1 MNNKIIVGVLGAAV
15 LGALYFM
22 TSSEKATNVADKS
35 NESTKVGFVYLTT
48 PGDHGWTYAHE
59 VARQDVEK
67 HFGDKVETTFVE
79 NVPEGPDSARV
90 IRELANQG
98 NEIIFTT
105 SFGYMDH
112 TIKVA
117 KEFPNVKFEHITGYK
132 RSPNVATGNIRFYEG
147 RYVQGVVAG
156 LMTKSN
162 KIGYLASFPIPEVI
176 QGINAFGIGLRSVN
190 PKAEVSVIWV
200 NSWYDPV
207 KEADAAKVH
216 IAEGA
221 DILAQHT
228 DSPAMLQTAQKAGVH
243 GFGQS
248 SDMKAFAPKAQ
259 LFSSVNNWGPY
270 YISKIQQMMDGKW
283 STGEGPDHW
292 AGNTWVGMAD
302 DYLVLSPFENMPSDV
317 AAAAAKAGTGQPQER
332 PFEAATEG
340 ELPLGKIQVLSGPG
354 AGKEL
359 ELRKALITLGRPGIQ
374 VAVITRRPQGYF
386 ITHVEGSQP
395 VVNGNAIGGQA
406 HGLKDNDVIE
416 LAGVKMEFFVMG
428 GS

>member
-1 MNNKIIVGVLGAAV
+1 MKTKITLSFGAVAAV
-15 LGALYFM
+15 ASLALSALVGL
-22 TSSEKATNVADKS
+22 TTVTAANAADKV
-35 NESTKVGFVYLTT
+35 KVGFVYLTT

-79 NVPEGPDSARV
+79 NVPEGPDSARF
-90 IRELANQG
+90 IRELAKQG
-98 NEIIFTT
+98 NDIIFTT

-283 STGEGPDHW
+283 STGDGPDHW

-317 AAAAAKAGTGQPQER
+317 AAAAAKAAADIKSGKNKIFTGPIKDNSGKIR
-332 PFEAATEG
+332 IPAGKTLNDG
-340 ELPLGKIQVLSGPG
+340 ELFQTLDYYVDGISGKIPG
-354 AGKEL
+354 
-359 ELRKALITLGRPGIQ
+359 
-374 VAVITRRPQGYF
+374 
-386 ITHVEGSQP
+386 
-395 VVNGNAIGGQA
+395 
-406 HGLKDNDVIE
+406 
-416 LAGVKMEFFVMG
+416 
-428 GS
+428 

>member
-1 MNNKIIVGVLGAAV
+1 MKTKNTLSFGAVVAV
-15 LGALYFM
+15 ASLALSALFGL
-22 TSSEKATNVADKS
+22 TTVTTANAADKV
-35 NESTKVGFVYLTT
+35 KVGFVYLTT

-67 HFGDKVETTFVE
+67 HFGDKVVTTFVE

-90 IRELANQG
+90 IRELAKQG

-270 YISKIQQMMDGKW
+270 YISKIQQLMDGKW

-317 AAAAAKAGTGQPQER
+317 ADAATKAAADIKSGKNKIFTGPIKDNSGKIRVPAGKTLND
-332 PFEAATEG
+332 G
-340 ELPLGKIQVLSGPG
+340 ELFQTLDYYVDGILGKIPG
-354 AGKEL
+354 
-359 ELRKALITLGRPGIQ
+359 
-374 VAVITRRPQGYF
+374 
-386 ITHVEGSQP
+386 
-395 VVNGNAIGGQA
+395 
-406 HGLKDNDVIE
+406 
-416 LAGVKMEFFVMG
+416 
-428 GS
+428 

>member
-1 MNNKIIVGVLGAAV
+1 MKTKNTLSFGSVVAVASLAFSALVGLTTVTAAN
-15 LGALYFM
+15 A
-22 TSSEKATNVADKS
+22 ADKV
-35 NESTKVGFVYLTT
+35 KVGFVYLTT

-67 HFGDKVETTFVE
+67 HFGDKVVTTFVE

-90 IRELANQG
+90 IRELAKQG

-270 YISKIQQMMDGKW
+270 YISKIQQLMDGKW

-317 AAAAAKAGTGQPQER
+317 ADAATKAAADIKSGKNKIFTGPIKDNSGKIRVPAGKTLND
-332 PFEAATEG
+332 G
-340 ELPLGKIQVLSGPG
+340 ELFQTLDYYVDGISGKIPG
-354 AGKEL
+354 
-359 ELRKALITLGRPGIQ
+359 
-374 VAVITRRPQGYF
+374 
-386 ITHVEGSQP
+386 
-395 VVNGNAIGGQA
+395 
-406 HGLKDNDVIE
+406 
-416 LAGVKMEFFVMG
+416 
-428 GS
+428 

>member
-1 MNNKIIVGVLGAAV
+1 MKTKITLSFGAVAAV
-15 LGALYFM
+15 ASLALSALVGL
-22 TSSEKATNVADKS
+22 TTVTAANSADKV
-35 NESTKVGFVYLTT
+35 KVGFVYLTT

-90 IRELANQG
+90 IRELAKQG
-98 NEIIFTT
+98 NDIIFTT

-283 STGEGPDHW
+283 STGDGPDHW

-317 AAAAAKAGTGQPQER
+317 AAAAAKAAADIKSGKNKIFTGPIKDNSGKIR
-332 PFEAATEG
+332 IPAGKTLNDG
-340 ELPLGKIQVLSGPG
+340 ELFQTLDYYVDGISGKIPG
-354 AGKEL
+354 
-359 ELRKALITLGRPGIQ
+359 
-374 VAVITRRPQGYF
+374 
-386 ITHVEGSQP
+386 
-395 VVNGNAIGGQA
+395 
-406 HGLKDNDVIE
+406 
-416 LAGVKMEFFVMG
+416 
-428 GS
+428 

>member
-1 MNNKIIVGVLGAAV
+1 MKLRSFFSVSAILTAASVAVFGLAGVVSSNAAR
-15 LGALYFM
+15 A
-22 TSSEKATNVADKS
+22 ADKV
-35 NESTKVGFVYLTT
+35 KVGFVYLTT

-59 VARQDVEK
+59 LGRQMVEK
-67 HFGDKVETTFVE
+67 HFGDKVVTTYVE

-90 IRELANQG
+90 IRELAKKG
-98 NEIIFTT
+98 NDIVFTT

-112 TIKVA
+112 TLRVA

-132 RSPNVATGNIRFYEG
+132 RSPNMATGNIRFYEG

-162 KIGYLASFPIPEVI
+162 KIGYIASFPIPEVI

-228 DSPAMLQTAQKAGVH
+228 DSPAMLQTAEKAGVH

-270 YISKIQQMMDGKW
+270 YVAKIQQLMDGTW
-283 STGEGPDHW
+283 NTGEGPDHW
-292 AGNTWVGMAD
+292 AGNVWAGMAD
-302 DYLVLSPFENMPSDV
+302 EYLVLSPFENMPADV
-317 AAAAAKAGTGQPQER
+317 AAAAAKAAADIKSGKNKIFTGPIKDNAGNIKV
-332 PFEAATEG
+332 PAGKTLNDG
-340 ELPLGKIQVLSGPG
+340 ELFTTLDYYVDGIKGKIPG
-354 AGKEL
+354 
-359 ELRKALITLGRPGIQ
+359 
-374 VAVITRRPQGYF
+374 
-386 ITHVEGSQP
+386 
-395 VVNGNAIGGQA
+395 
-406 HGLKDNDVIE
+406 
-416 LAGVKMEFFVMG
+416 
-428 GS
+428 

>member
-1 MNNKIIVGVLGAAV
+1 MSSGIAFFYGVRRLIFQEETMKIKTTLSIGAVATAASLALSALVGFTTVTAAN
-15 LGALYFM
+15 A
-22 TSSEKATNVADKS
+22 ADKV
-35 NESTKVGFVYLTT
+35 KVGFVYLTT

-67 HFGDKVETTFVE
+67 HFGNKVETTFVE

-90 IRELANQG
+90 IRELAKQG

-117 KEFPNVKFEHITGYK
+117 KEFPDVKFEHITGYK
-132 RSPNVATGNIRFYEG
+132 RSPNVASGNIRFYEG

-259 LFSSVNNWGPY
+259 LFSSVNNWAPY

-283 STGEGPDHW
+283 STGDGPDHW

-302 DYLVLSPFENMPSDV
+302 DYLVLSPFENMPADV
-317 AAAAAKAGTGQPQER
+317 AEAAAQAAADIKSGKNKIFTGPIKDNAGKLRVPAGKTLND
-332 PFEAATEG
+332 G
-340 ELPLGKIQVLSGPG
+340 ELFQTLDYYVDGISGKIPG
-354 AGKEL
+354 
-359 ELRKALITLGRPGIQ
+359 
-374 VAVITRRPQGYF
+374 
-386 ITHVEGSQP
+386 
-395 VVNGNAIGGQA
+395 
-406 HGLKDNDVIE
+406 
-416 LAGVKMEFFVMG
+416 
-428 GS
+428 

>member
-1 MNNKIIVGVLGAAV
+1 MKTKNTLSFGAVVAVASLALSALVGLITVTTANA
-15 LGALYFM
+15 
-22 TSSEKATNVADKS
+22 ADKV
-35 NESTKVGFVYLTT
+35 KVGFVYLTT

-67 HFGDKVETTFVE
+67 HFGDKVVTTFVE

-90 IRELANQG
+90 IRELAKQG

-317 AAAAAKAGTGQPQER
+317 AAAAAKAAADIKSGKNKIFTGPIKDNAGKIR
-332 PFEAATEG
+332 VPAGKTLNDG
-340 ELPLGKIQVLSGPG
+340 ELFQTLDYYVDGISGKIPG
-354 AGKEL
+354 
-359 ELRKALITLGRPGIQ
+359 
-374 VAVITRRPQGYF
+374 
-386 ITHVEGSQP
+386 
-395 VVNGNAIGGQA
+395 
-406 HGLKDNDVIE
+406 
-416 LAGVKMEFFVMG
+416 
-428 GS
+428 

>member
-1 MNNKIIVGVLGAAV
+1 MKTKNTLSFGVVVAVASLALSALVGLTTVTTANA
-15 LGALYFM
+15 
-22 TSSEKATNVADKS
+22 ADKV
-35 NESTKVGFVYLTT
+35 KVGFVYLTT

-67 HFGDKVETTFVE
+67 HFGDKVVTTFVE

-90 IRELANQG
+90 IRELAKQG

-292 AGNTWVGMAD
+292 AGNTWVGMAN

-317 AAAAAKAGTGQPQER
+317 AAAAAKAAADIKSGKNKIFTGPIKDNSGKIR
-332 PFEAATEG
+332 VPAGKTLNDG
-340 ELPLGKIQVLSGPG
+340 ELFQTLDYYVDGISGKIPG
-354 AGKEL
+354 
-359 ELRKALITLGRPGIQ
+359 
-374 VAVITRRPQGYF
+374 
-386 ITHVEGSQP
+386 
-395 VVNGNAIGGQA
+395 
-406 HGLKDNDVIE
+406 
-416 LAGVKMEFFVMG
+416 
-428 GS
+428 

>member
-1 MNNKIIVGVLGAAV
+1 MKTKITLSFGSVAAV
-15 LGALYFM
+15 ASLALSALVGL
-22 TSSEKATNVADKS
+22 TTVTAANAADKA
-35 NESTKVGFVYLTT
+35 KVGFVYLTT

-90 IRELANQG
+90 IRELAKQG
-98 NEIIFTT
+98 NDIIFTT

-283 STGEGPDHW
+283 STGDGPDHW

-317 AAAAAKAGTGQPQER
+317 AAAAAKAAADIKSGKNKIFTGPIKDNSGKIR
-332 PFEAATEG
+332 VPAGKTLNDG
-340 ELPLGKIQVLSGPG
+340 ELFQTLDYYVDGISGKIPG
-354 AGKEL
+354 
-359 ELRKALITLGRPGIQ
+359 
-374 VAVITRRPQGYF
+374 
-386 ITHVEGSQP
+386 
-395 VVNGNAIGGQA
+395 
-406 HGLKDNDVIE
+406 
-416 LAGVKMEFFVMG
+416 
-428 GS
+428 

>member
-1 MNNKIIVGVLGAAV
+1 MKTKNTLSFGAVVAVASLALSALVGLTTVTTANA
-15 LGALYFM
+15 
-22 TSSEKATNVADKS
+22 ADKV
-35 NESTKVGFVYLTT
+35 KVGFVYLTT

-67 HFGDKVETTFVE
+67 HFGDKVVTTFVE

-90 IRELANQG
+90 IRELAKQG

-190 PKAEVSVIWV
+190 PKAKVSVIWV

-283 STGEGPDHW
+283 STGDGPDHW

-302 DYLVLSPFENMPSDV
+302 DYLVLSPFENMPADV
-317 AAAAAKAGTGQPQER
+317 AKAAAQASADIKSGKNKIFTGPIKDNAGKLRVPAGKTLND
-332 PFEAATEG
+332 G
-340 ELPLGKIQVLSGPG
+340 ELFQTLDYYVDGISGKIPG
-354 AGKEL
+354 
-359 ELRKALITLGRPGIQ
+359 
-374 VAVITRRPQGYF
+374 
-386 ITHVEGSQP
+386 
-395 VVNGNAIGGQA
+395 
-406 HGLKDNDVIE
+406 
-416 LAGVKMEFFVMG
+416 
-428 GS
+428 

>member
-1 MNNKIIVGVLGAAV
+1 MKTKNTLSFGAVVAVASLALSALVGLTTVTTANA
-15 LGALYFM
+15 
-22 TSSEKATNVADKS
+22 ADKV
-35 NESTKVGFVYLTT
+35 KVGFVYLTT

-67 HFGDKVETTFVE
+67 HFGDKVVTTFVE

-90 IRELANQG
+90 IRELAKQG

-317 AAAAAKAGTGQPQER
+317 AAAAAKAAADIKSGKNKIFTGPIKDNAGKIR
-332 PFEAATEG
+332 VPAGKTLNDG
-340 ELPLGKIQVLSGPG
+340 ELFQTLDYYVDGISGKIPG
-354 AGKEL
+354 
-359 ELRKALITLGRPGIQ
+359 
-374 VAVITRRPQGYF
+374 
-386 ITHVEGSQP
+386 
-395 VVNGNAIGGQA
+395 
-406 HGLKDNDVIE
+406 
-416 LAGVKMEFFVMG
+416 
-428 GS
+428 

>member
-1 MNNKIIVGVLGAAV
+1 MKTKNTLSFGAVVAVASLALSALVGFTTVTAAN
-15 LGALYFM
+15 A
-22 TSSEKATNVADKS
+22 ADKV
-35 NESTKVGFVYLTT
+35 KVGFVYLTT

-67 HFGDKVETTFVE
+67 HFGNKVETTFVE

-90 IRELANQG
+90 IRELAKQG
-98 NEIIFTT
+98 NDIIFTT

-283 STGEGPDHW
+283 STGDGPDHW

-302 DYLVLSPFENMPSDV
+302 DYLVLSPFENMPADV
-317 AAAAAKAGTGQPQER
+317 AKAAAQAAADIKSGKNKIFTGPIKDNAGKLRVPSGKTLND
-332 PFEAATEG
+332 G
-340 ELPLGKIQVLSGPG
+340 ELFQTLDYYVDGISGKIPG
-354 AGKEL
+354 
-359 ELRKALITLGRPGIQ
+359 
-374 VAVITRRPQGYF
+374 
-386 ITHVEGSQP
+386 
-395 VVNGNAIGGQA
+395 
-406 HGLKDNDVIE
+406 
-416 LAGVKMEFFVMG
+416 
-428 GS
+428 